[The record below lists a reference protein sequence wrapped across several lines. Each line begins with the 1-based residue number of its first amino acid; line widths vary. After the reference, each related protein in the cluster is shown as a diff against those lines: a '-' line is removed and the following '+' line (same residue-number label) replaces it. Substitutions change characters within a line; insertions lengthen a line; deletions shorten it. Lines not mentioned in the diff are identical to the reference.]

1 MWSNQTENHTHILTT
16 SHTYTL
22 DIAALPLYR
31 ETCQSVGEMDLTTLN
46 WLIIEQNKLSA
57 AQILHIKTPEMKR
70 NRC

>member
-1 MWSNQTENHTHILTT
+1 M
-16 SHTYTL
+16 L
-22 DIAALPLYR
+22 DIAALALFR

-57 AQILHIKTPEMKR
+57 AWIQHIKTPEIKC